1 MGKHAA
7 QWLMS
12 NLEHL
17 VVGVNPKSFFS
28 LREGDTAFT
37 LQRSSN
43 SSGQFLLLTE
53 LKAGGSRRTVFLPE
67 GKERN
72 GWRAFGL
79 ELRKVLNPS
88 LYAVDGSDL
97 PKFIPQRRN
106 NLELHHLGTYAEV
119 VQGAH
124 GRREVRRKPNQ
135 QKVLVQVKKPLQGE
149 EKMGM
154 NPRIPGEVGGD
165 YLVDKHG
172 SMVAMGGDRREICY
186 SDVVVAGE
194 HPLADSRTSLP
205 RLRLNSNNV
214 GKEKKCDA
222 GSYDWS
228 GRGLIVEVDVTGRR
242 RVFWE
247 SRKGGVPIGSD
258 SREVAW

>member
-12 NLEHL
+12 NLEHI
-17 VVGVNPKSFFS
+17 VVGVNPKNFFS

-53 LKAGGSRRTVFLPE
+53 LKAGGSRRSVFLPE

-106 NLELHHLGTYAEV
+106 NLEFHHLGTYAEV
-119 VQGAH
+119 VQGFH
-124 GRREVRRKPNQ
+124 GRREVRR
-135 QKVLVQVKKPLQGE
+135 VSVQVKKPLQGE
-149 EKMGM
+149 EKMGV
-154 NPRIPGEVGGD
+154 NPRISGEVGGD
-165 YLVDKHG
+165 YLVEKHG
-172 SMVAMGGDRREICY
+172 SMVAMGGDRREKCY
-186 SDVVVAGE
+186 SEVAVVGE
-194 HPLADSRTSLP
+194 H
-205 RLRLNSNNV
+205 
-214 GKEKKCDA
+214 
-222 GSYDWS
+222 
-228 GRGLIVEVDVTGRR
+228 
-242 RVFWE
+242 
-247 SRKGGVPIGSD
+247 
-258 SREVAW
+258 